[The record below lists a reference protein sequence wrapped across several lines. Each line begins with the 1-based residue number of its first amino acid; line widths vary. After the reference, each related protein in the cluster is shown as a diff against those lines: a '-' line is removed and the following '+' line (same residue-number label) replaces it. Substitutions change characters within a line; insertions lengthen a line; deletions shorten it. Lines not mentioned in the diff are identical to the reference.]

1 MARILVLGG
10 AGFVGY
16 HLVKQLTAERGASVT
31 VVDDFSRGRR
41 DAELAAVLHRPGV
54 NLHEADLTEPG
65 ALSALDKTWDEVYML
80 AAVVGV
86 RHAMNDPVRV
96 LRVNTLAVLN
106 VLDWLTP
113 AAGRVFFAST
123 SETYAGGVELG
134 QLPVPTPED
143 VPLSVRDVTNPRLAY
158 AASKILG
165 ESATIHY
172 ARERG
177 LPFVIG
183 RLHNVYGPRMGAD
196 HVIPELSLR
205 ALAREEPFRVY
216 GLEQRRAFCHVSDAV
231 EAIRRLMAA
240 EAAVGLVVNIGND
253 SEETRVGDL
262 LALVLRLASFS
273 PTLDVRPAPPGSV
286 PRRCP
291 DLTRLRTLT
300 GYRPSIALAD
310 GVRDTFEWYRHWRER
325 AA

>member
-1 MARILVLGG
+1 MARVLILGG

-16 HLVKQLTAERGASVT
+16 HLLRRLTAERGTSVT

-54 NLHEADLTEPG
+54 HLHEADLTEPT
-65 ALSALDKTWDEVYML
+65 ALAPLDKTWDEVYML

-86 RHAMNDPVRV
+86 RHAMSDPVRV
-96 LRVNTLAVLN
+96 LRVNTLSVLN

-113 AAGRVFFAST
+113 AAGRLFFSST
-123 SETYAGGVELG
+123 SETYAAGVELG

-143 VPLSVRDVTNPRLAY
+143 VPVSVRDINNPRLAY

-165 ESATIHY
+165 ESATIHH

-177 LPFVIG
+177 VPFVIG
-183 RLHNVYGPRMGAD
+183 RLHNVYGPRMGTD
-196 HVIPELSLR
+196 HVVPELCLR
-205 ALAREEPFRVY
+205 ALAREDPFRVY
-216 GLEQRRAFCHVSDAV
+216 GLEQRRAFCHVDDAI
-231 EAIRRLMAA
+231 EAIRRLMASD
-240 EAAVGLVVNIGND
+240 AAVGRIVNIGND
-253 SEETRVGDL
+253 EDETAVGDL
-262 LALVLRLASFS
+262 LALVLRLAGFA
-273 PTLDVRPAPPGSV
+273 PALDARPAPAGSV

-291 DLTRLRTLT
+291 DLTRLRELT
-300 GYRPSIALAD
+300 GYRPSVTLAD
-310 GVRDTFEWYRHWRER
+310 GVRDTFEWYRRWRER